1 MAKAIMSTRPAP
13 LRNGHRVKGAQLVL
27 DLPHLESWD
36 EADFYITSRN
46 EQALRLV
53 SAWPDWQSPAVIV
66 YGPPQSGK
74 TYLAKIWQNRSNAHF
89 VQPAQLA
96 AHIWSEP
103 FPPLIVEDIDTAAYS
118 ETALFHHLNL
128 AREHGSSMLL
138 TAQTPP
144 GQWQLALPDLRS
156 RIRSYPA
163 AEIQPPDEEHLAALL
178 VKHFSDRQIEVTPE
192 VISYLVSRMERS
204 MAAAQ
209 RLTAHIDKLA
219 LSEHRKVT
227 RAFAA
232 KVFKELNA
240 HEDGGGEGHG
250 ED

>member
-1 MAKAIMSTRPAP
+1 M
-13 LRNGHRVKGAQLVL
+13 KGAQLVL
-27 DLPHLESWD
+27 DLPHVESWD
-36 EADFYITSRN
+36 EADFFITYRN

-53 SAWPDWQSPAVIV
+53 KAWPDWHAPAAIV

-74 TYLAKIWQNRSNAHF
+74 TYLAKIWQARSNARF
-89 VQPAQLA
+89 LEAAQLA

-103 FPPLIVEDIDTAAYS
+103 FAPLIVEDIDTATFC

-128 AREHGSSMLL
+128 AREHGSSILF
-138 TAQTPP
+138 TAETPP
-144 GQWQLALPDLRS
+144 GQWKLALPDLRS

-163 AEIQPPDEEHLAALL
+163 AEIQQPDEEQLAALL
-178 VKHFSDRQIEVTPE
+178 VKHFSDRQIEVPPG

-219 LSEHRKVT
+219 LSEHRKIT
-227 RAFAA
+227 RPFAA

-240 HEDGGGEGHG
+240 GEESGDDDHC
-250 ED
+250 EA